1 MIFREKKA
9 PQDSTEGVLAASGGR
24 P

>member
-9 PQDSTEGVLAASGGR
+9 PQDSTEGVLAASGR